1 MLKSETR
8 LIEWNFGTDSHREVA
23 MKILF
28 AVLMLAA
35 LTASTLALPMR
46 SDAKAE
52 ELDLLR
58 KALLQR
64 LLDNNMEASEYSQC
78 CGLLSPC

>member
-1 MLKSETR
+1 
-8 LIEWNFGTDSHREVA
+8 

-64 LLDNNMEASEYSQC
+64 LLDNSMEASERYTC
-78 CGLLSPC
+78 SP

>member
-8 LIEWNFGTDSHREVA
+8 LIEWNLARTVTEKYIA

-64 LLDNNMEASEYSQC
+64 LLDNNMAASEYSQC
-78 CGLLSPC
+78 

>member
-1 MLKSETR
+1 
-8 LIEWNFGTDSHREVA
+8 

-28 AVLMLAA
+28 AVLMLVA

-46 SDAKAE
+46 DAKAE

-64 LLDNNMEASEYSQC
+64 LLDNNMAASEYSQC
-78 CGLLSPC
+78 